1 MAPDNFVFMCD
12 GRFPAPSTCYW
23 AAPTFSLGNAA
34 AAWWALARPNFNT
47 PSFAPYH
54 THSPSFRT
62 LGSEFGFRVAAL
74 WAPVA
79 ADLGVGAPQ
88 DRRPSPL
95 NRPRRIFL
103 LLWSM
108 AVRRPKNFLRPFWI
122 LRWAPRAPRWALR
135 AQTSALAIPSR
146 VLQLIFSLSGHRT
159 HPTRVM
165 T

>member
-1 MAPDNFVFMCD
+1 MSPPGGVNLSSQKIRRAQILAPDNFVFMCD

-34 AAWWALARPNFNT
+34 AARWALARPNFNT

-79 ADLGVGAPQ
+79 AALGVGAPR
-88 DRRPSPL
+88 DRRPFPL

-122 LRWAPRAPRWALR
+122 LRRAPWAPRWALG
-135 AQTSALAIPSR
+135 AQTSALSIR
-146 VLQLIFSLSGHRT
+146 I
-159 HPTRVM
+159 
-165 T
+165 